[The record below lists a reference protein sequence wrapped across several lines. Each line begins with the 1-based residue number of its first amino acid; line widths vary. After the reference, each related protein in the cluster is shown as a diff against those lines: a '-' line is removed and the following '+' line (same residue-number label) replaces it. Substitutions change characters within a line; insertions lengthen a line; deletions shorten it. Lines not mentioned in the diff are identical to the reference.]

1 LYKLGIE
8 PTPEDQ
14 GEGGAPLGQMP
25 SVRQIK
31 LRLELTSKASKKK
44 NNNNNNNKR
53 SIDTVDFF
61 CPNA

>member
-1 LYKLGIE
+1 LYKPGIE

-31 LRLELTSKASKKK
+31 LRLELTSKASKKIIIIIIIIK
-44 NNNNNNNKR
+44 E
-53 SIDTVDFF
+53 
-61 CPNA
+61 A